1 MKSINVWWSKN
12 PLPGNFGDILTPIL
26 LKQLFDCGSN
36 YSSPPFEEETLFG
49 IGSTIRLA
57 NENCVV
63 WGSGIMSSDE
73 DIDEN
78 IRVLSVRGPRTYERL
93 KELNIPVEP
102 IFGDPALLLPEIYP
116 SPATKRKAFKY
127 GFFSHYVDVQ
137 LVREWYGKDSNIR
150 LINPLNSNPLVLA
163 AHVQKCEHIISSSLH
178 GIIVAHAYGVPA
190 VWVKHSD
197 NLSGDDVKFH
207 DYYES
212 VGLKAEYV
220 DFQEKIDKNDFSKFN
235 YTSEIEID
243 TSKISKALQEYLN
256 ER

>member
-1 MKSINVWWSKN
+1 MKKINAWWSQK

-26 LKQLFDCGSN
+26 LKKLFDCECE
-36 YSSPPFEEETLFG
+36 YVTPPFEEETLFG

-93 KELNIPVEP
+93 KELDITAEP

-116 SPATKRKAFKY
+116 EPTSKRRAFKY
-127 GFFSHYVDVQ
+127 GFFSHYVDVP
-137 LVREWYGKDSNIR
+137 LVRGWYGKDSNIR
-150 LINPLNSNPLVLA
+150 LINPLNSHPLSLVSHIL
-163 AHVQKCEHIISSSLH
+163 KCEHIISSSLH
-178 GIIVAHAYGVPA
+178 GVIVAHAYGIPA
-190 VWVKHSD
+190 VWARHSD

-220 DFQEKIDKNDFSKFN
+220 DFQEKIDKNEFSKFN

-243 TSKISKALQEYLN
+243 KTKIITALQEYLD